1 MALPRKRSISD
12 QLYVEKQ
19 KTALVIE
26 TISNQ
31 WDEMTGYTNKVNE
44 RLDGLSGMITNQQ
57 EAISKLVDNL
67 VSNERE
73 TASMT
78 SIFMTVIKRFAD
90 YLTVINSVGEFRE
103 GVESLVHGFL
113 DPTIVGQDTLRETI
127 TSIDA
132 ELQANYPGARLLSKE
147 VSFYYSFHDYVFAR
161 HGNRILMQVNFPV
174 TTVQS
179 TMTIYKITSFPFPV
193 STESP
198 HVTQLTNLPKY
209 FTARQNY
216 PLYIIPE
223 EGLVNRTSAYFDL
236 ARDKSAFRSY
246 ENSPTCVSSLFLDDL
261 TLIQEYCK
269 FRLHLPCVQ

>member
-103 GVESLVHGFL
+103 GVESLEIGRASC
-113 DPTIVGQDTLRETI
+113 RE
-127 TSIDA
+127 
-132 ELQANYPGARLLSKE
+132 R
-147 VSFYYSFHDYVFAR
+147 V
-161 HGNRILMQVNFPV
+161 
-174 TTVQS
+174 
-179 TMTIYKITSFPFPV
+179 
-193 STESP
+193 
-198 HVTQLTNLPKY
+198 
-209 FTARQNY
+209 
-216 PLYIIPE
+216 
-223 EGLVNRTSAYFDL
+223 
-236 ARDKSAFRSY
+236 
-246 ENSPTCVSSLFLDDL
+246 
-261 TLIQEYCK
+261 
-269 FRLHLPCVQ
+269 